1 MANSISA
8 ATGGKG
14 GAAPGDII
22 SNVLLEFRVLAVDNL
37 SDPTPRYYCT
47 YSSPLLPALTSP
59 QQSSSLSFSKPSTEH
74 NFLPFLY
81 LATGYRLLLRIIH
94 YPLSIIQFAPAN
106 SCSRPAHG
114 HGRRRPGFP
123 LPLGEGLCAG
133 SGPLPNHSGRC
144 VHRRNHHLQHD
155 RHTTSSTCNAWPTAS
170 AIAAQPSRPR
180 PMTLQGSVPAHCCM
194 RRPPLPSAN
203 MLDAIGRDV
212 M

>member
-74 NFLPFLY
+74 NFVPFLY

-94 YPLSIIQFAPAN
+94 YPLSIIHYPVRARFKAVAAQLTITGGEGPA
-106 SCSRPAHG
+106 SHCHWGKGCAQVRALCPTTAADASIGATITCSTTAIQPQVPAM
-114 HGRRRPGFP
+114 PGLPP
-123 LPLGEGLCAG
+123 LPLPPSPAGL
-133 SGPLPNHSGRC
+133 
-144 VHRRNHHLQHD
+144 
-155 RHTTSSTCNAWPTAS
+155 
-170 AIAAQPSRPR
+170 AQ
-180 PMTLQGSVPAHCCM
+180 
-194 RRPPLPSAN
+194 
-203 MLDAIGRDV
+203 
-212 M
+212 